1 MIFDS
6 LDNHDDD
13 VDDDDH
19 GVDDDDD
26 DDDDEVRST
35 EDVMLGHSRLPHLP
49 ASSLHTNTMCAADGE
64 DDDADCEGIE

>member
-1 MIFDS
+1 MMMVS
-6 LDNHDDD
+6 MMMMMMMMMMTMTTN
-13 VDDDDH
+13 
-19 GVDDDDD
+19 
-26 DDDDEVRST
+26 DEVRST